1 MSIASSTLRPGLL
14 VSLKTTVSGNVEY
27 KKQNIEADH
36 VTDDGKR
43 KARWETQRTISD
55 PIEHEAALQV
65 RSRALTLI
73 RGVCSRSAFGLLCP
87 EIATEDLERAMVKA
101 RKLAEEFNK
110 SAKLTRVTVY
120 AITGRIAPDDV
131 EAVKAINS
139 EVRDLLGEMEDG
151 LKRLDV
157 KAVRDAAN
165 RARNIGA
172 MLSPNAAARI
182 SAAIDAARSA
192 SRRIVKA
199 GEQAAE
205 EVDRATLARIEEA
218 RTAFLDLDDAG
229 EIGAPDADGRAL
241 DLMPD
246 APIKSPAV
254 DAVAMDI

>member
-27 KKQNIEADH
+27 EKQNIEADH

-55 PIEHEAALQV
+55 PTEHEAALQV

-131 EAVKAINS
+131 EA
-139 EVRDLLGEMEDG
+139 
-151 LKRLDV
+151 
-157 KAVRDAAN
+157 
-165 RARNIGA
+165 
-172 MLSPNAAARI
+172 
-182 SAAIDAARSA
+182 
-192 SRRIVKA
+192 
-199 GEQAAE
+199 
-205 EVDRATLARIEEA
+205 
-218 RTAFLDLDDAG
+218 
-229 EIGAPDADGRAL
+229 
-241 DLMPD
+241 
-246 APIKSPAV
+246 
-254 DAVAMDI
+254 